1 MSDQAVI
8 GLIVSVAS
16 GIAALVYFL
25 TGSIKNTV
33 DTAIKDI
40 LDKLDEL
47 VKDIS
52 EVREKMAE
60 RNTVLVYLEKRIE
73 AVEKTCRHCQN
84 NKKRFNIVVRVE
96 ARDFLLELLT

>member
-1 MSDQAVI
+1 MVCALGGGV
-8 GLIVSVAS
+8 
-16 GIAALVYFL
+16 AALVYFL
-25 TGSIKNTV
+25 TGSIKTTV

-73 AVEKTCRHCQN
+73 QVEKTCRHCQ
-84 NKKRFNIVVRVE
+84 KKRDKE
-96 ARDFLLELLT
+96 D

>member
-1 MSDQAVI
+1 VSDQAIV
-8 GLIVSVAS
+8 GLVCALGGGV
-16 GIAALVYFL
+16 AALVYFL
-25 TGSIKNTV
+25 TGSIKTTV

-73 AVEKTCRHCQN
+73 QVEKTCRHCQ
-84 NKKRFNIVVRVE
+84 KKRDKE
-96 ARDFLLELLT
+96 D

>member
-1 MSDQAVI
+1 MSDQAII
-8 GLIVSVAS
+8 GLVCALGGGV
-16 GIAALVYFL
+16 AALVYFL

-73 AVEKTCRHCQN
+73 QVEKTCRHCQ
-84 NKKRFNIVVRVE
+84 KKRDKE
-96 ARDFLLELLT
+96 D

>member
-1 MSDQAVI
+1 MSDQAIV
-8 GLIVSVAS
+8 GLVCALGGGV
-16 GIAALVYFL
+16 AALVYFL
-25 TGSIKNTV
+25 TGSIKTTV

-73 AVEKTCRHCQN
+73 QVEKTCRHCQ
-84 NKKRFNIVVRVE
+84 KKRDKE
-96 ARDFLLELLT
+96 D

>member
-1 MSDQAVI
+1 VSDQAII
-8 GLIVSVAS
+8 GLVCALGGGV
-16 GIAALVYFL
+16 AALVYFL
-25 TGSIKNTV
+25 TGSIKTTV

-73 AVEKTCRHCQN
+73 QVEKTCRHCQ
-84 NKKRFNIVVRVE
+84 KKRDKE
-96 ARDFLLELLT
+96 D

>member
-1 MSDQAVI
+1 LDSQSIIALVCAVGGAI
-8 GLIVSVAS
+8 G
-16 GIAALVYFL
+16 GLVYFL

-33 DTAIKDI
+33 DAAIKDI

-60 RNTVLVYLEKRIE
+60 RNTVLIYLEKKIE
-73 AVEKTCRHCQN
+73 AVEKNCRNCTKHPRKN
-84 NKKRFNIVVRVE
+84 
-96 ARDFLLELLT
+96 